1 MFGWFKKKKT
11 ETKVKVVHN
20 QYADQRGARAKGD
33 IVGGNKYSTYSSDPV
48 VMYPAV
54 DPVWDLTNPTN
65 PLSPLNPINSTYDEP
80 SSSKGSSHDSSSSWS
95 SSDFSSSSSS
105 SWSSSDS
112 SSSYSSSDS
121 GSSYSDS
128 SSY

>member
-20 QYADQRGARAKGD
+20 QYVDQRGARAKGD
-33 IVGGNKYSTYSSDPV
+33 IVGSNKYSTYTQAYDPL
-48 VMYPAV
+48 M
-54 DPVWDLTNPTN
+54 DPLNPIS
-65 PLSPLNPINSTYDEP
+65 PLSPLNPINSSYDEP
-80 SSSKGSSHDSSSSWS
+80 SSSKSSSYDSGSSWS
-95 SSDFSSSSSS
+95 SS
-105 SWSSSDS
+105 SDS
-112 SSSYSSSDS
+112 SSSDS

>member
-1 MFGWFKKKKT
+1 MFGWFKKKKP
-11 ETKVKVVHN
+11 EPKVKVVHN
-20 QYADQRGARAKGD
+20 QYTDQRGARAKGD

-65 PLSPLNPINSTYDEP
+65 PLSPLNPINTTYDEP
-80 SSSKGSSHDSSSSWS
+80 STPKSSSHDSDSSWSSHSHDSSSS
-95 SSDFSSSSSS
+95 
-105 SWSSSDS
+105 
-112 SSSYSSSDS
+112 SSSYDS
-121 GSSYSDS
+121 GSSYDSSSSYSDS

>member
-20 QYADQRGARAKGD
+20 QYVDQRGARAKGD
-33 IVGGNKYSTYSSDPV
+33 IVGGNKYSTSPIPAYDPIL
-48 VMYPAV
+48 
-54 DPVWDLTNPTN
+54 DPLNPIS
-65 PLSPLNPINSTYDEP
+65 PLSPLNPINTYYDEP
-80 SSSKGSSHDSSSSWS
+80 SSSKSSSHDSGSSWS
-95 SSDFSSSSSS
+95 SSDSS
-105 SWSSSDS
+105 S

>member
-1 MFGWFKKKKT
+1 MFGWFKKKKP
-11 ETKVKVVHN
+11 ERKVKVVHN

-33 IVGGNKYSTYSSDPV
+33 IVGGNKSTWSPTPTYDPLL
-48 VMYPAV
+48 
-54 DPVWDLTNPTN
+54 DPLNPIS
-65 PLSPLNPINSTYDEP
+65 PLSTLNPINSYYDEP
-80 SSSKGSSHDSSSSWS
+80 KSSSHDSG
-95 SSDFSSSSSS
+95 S

-128 SSY
+128 GSSY

>member
-1 MFGWFKKKKT
+1 MFGWFKKKT

-20 QYADQRGARAKGD
+20 QYVDQRGARAKGD
-33 IVGGNKYSTYSSDPV
+33 IVGGNKYSAYSSDPV

-80 SSSKGSSHDSSSSWS
+80 SSPKSPSHDSGSSWS
-95 SSDFSSSSSS
+95 SSDSS
-105 SWSSSDS
+105 S

>member
-33 IVGGNKYSTYSSDPV
+33 IVGGNKYSTYTPTYDPTLD
-48 VMYPAV
+48 M
-54 DPVWDLTNPTN
+54 LNPLS
-65 PLSPLNPINSTYDEP
+65 PLSPLNPINSSYDEP
-80 SSSKGSSHDSSSSWS
+80 SSSKSSSHDSGSSWS
-95 SSDFSSSSSS
+95 
-105 SWSSSDS
+105 SSSDS
-112 SSSYSSSDS
+112 SSSYSSSSSDS

>member
-1 MFGWFKKKKT
+1 MFGWFKKKKP
-11 ETKVKVVHN
+11 EPKVKVVHN

-80 SSSKGSSHDSSSSWS
+80 SSSKSSSHESSSSWS
-95 SSDFSSSSSS
+95 SSDSSSSSS
-105 SWSSSDS
+105 S

-128 SSY
+128 GSY

>member
-20 QYADQRGARAKGD
+20 QYVDQRGARAKGD
-33 IVGGNKYSTYSSDPV
+33 IVGGNKYSTYPPSYDPL
-48 VMYPAV
+48 M
-54 DPVWDLTNPTN
+54 DLSNPLN
-65 PLSPLNPINSTYDEP
+65 PLSPLNPINSSYDEP
-80 SSSKGSSHDSSSSWS
+80 SSSKSSSYDSGSSWS
-95 SSDFSSSSSS
+95 
-105 SWSSSDS
+105 SSSDS
-112 SSSYSSSDS
+112 SSSYSSSSSDS

>member
-20 QYADQRGARAKGD
+20 QYVDQRGARAKGD

-65 PLSPLNPINSTYDEP
+65 PLSPLNPINSYYDEP
-80 SSSKGSSHDSSSSWS
+80 KSSSHDSG
-95 SSDFSSSSSS
+95 S

-128 SSY
+128 GSSY